1 MGPALLPHEMSYP
14 PQHRAVDHS
23 QRANGARRACL
34 IVERDPK
41 MRRSLEALIRE
52 LDVAVL
58 GVANALDA
66 LSVLDQCRVDLVM
79 TEERLLGPSGT
90 MLLRAVRYRWPQVAR
105 VLISDALDPNVL
117 RRAVHE
123 CGVQRILSKHM
134 HPVTLRD
141 EVRAALND
149 AWLAAPD
156 CHSGRLTIPPF
167 GASDPACSGE
177 PVAPTHLVVPTLRA
191 TGT

>member
-1 MGPALLPHEMSYP
+1 MGSAMPTNSMSYP
-14 PQHRAVDHS
+14 PQHRAVDHTR
-23 QRANGARRACL
+23 RANGARRACL
-34 IVERDPK
+34 IVEGDPE

-79 TEERLLGPSGT
+79 TEERLPGPSGT
-90 MLLRAVRYRWPQVAR
+90 MLLRAVRYRWPHVAR
-105 VLISDALDPNVL
+105 VLVGDPSPEVL
-117 RRAVHE
+117 VRAVNE
-123 CGVQRILSKHM
+123 CRVQRVVSKRM
-134 HPVTLRD
+134 HPVALRD
-141 EVRAALND
+141 EVGAALDD
-149 AWLAAPD
+149 AWLASPD

-167 GASDPACSGE
+167 GASVPACSDE
-177 PVAPTHLVVPTLRA
+177 RVASPHLAVPTLRA